1 MTMISAG
8 KIFLLMQRR
17 HQEIPIYVA
26 LSDMMILREGEI
38 KHV

>member
-1 MTMISAG
+1 MTMINAG
-8 KIFLLMQRR
+8 KIFLQMQRKL
-17 HQEIPIYVA
+17 QEIPIYVG